1 LDTSPDPSYGGSKR
15 ETRIAYAAAKVDI
28 AQRHQDA
35 SAIRRWRLSRAL
47 IYGALALFALVYLLP
62 AFVVL
67 CNAFRTYPEI
77 SRNGVIGLPQGISFS
92 AFNEAWNN
100 YCVSGTCDGIKANF
114 LNSLIITIPPTIIS
128 TALGAI
134 NGYVLSKWRFRGSE
148 IVFGAMLL
156 GVFMPGQV
164 TLLPWAFILGKIHL
178 YNSVYG
184 LILIH
189 SAQGIAFA
197 TLFCRNFYA
206 AIPDD
211 LIKAARI
218 DGAGF
223 WRIFRR
229 IVLPLSPPIL
239 IVTVI
244 WQFTSIWNEFLYGV
258 VFTAGDQQ
266 PVTAALLSV
275 GAGGQSAAVLIAA
288 LPPLLIYL
296 WGGRYFVRGLTMG
309 AVK

>member
-1 LDTSPDPSYGGSKR
+1 MDLT
-15 ETRIAYAAAKVDI
+15 
-28 AQRHQDA
+28 QA
-35 SAIRRWRLSRAL
+35 SATHRWQLSRIL
-47 IYGALALFALVYLLP
+47 IYGVLTLFAAIYLFP

-77 SRNGVIGLPQGISFS
+77 SRNGIIGLPQDLSFA
-92 AFNEAWNN
+92 AFYDAWNS
-100 YCVSGTCDGIKANF
+100 YCVSGTCAGIKANF
-114 LNSLIITIPPTIIS
+114 INSLVITIPPTIIS

-134 NGYVLSKWRFRGSE
+134 NGYVLSKWRFKGSD

-164 TLLPWAFILGKIHL
+164 TLLPWAFIMGKIHL

-189 SAQGIAFA
+189 SVQGIAFA

-211 LIKAARI
+211 LIRAARI

-223 WRIFRR
+223 WRIFWRV
-229 IVLPLSPPIL
+229 VLPLSPPIL

-258 VFTAGDQQ
+258 VFTAGNQQ
-266 PVTAALLSV
+266 PITAALLSV

-288 LPPLLIYL
+288 LPPILVYLL
-296 WGGRYFVRGLTMG
+296 GGRYFVRGLTMG